1 MLPKAYKKFTYNRY
15 SVSLRVN
22 IFHNHKTFIKLKKLT
37 LYNTISMDFCF
48 TVIVYW
54 CLLLSWVP
62 VLIFCCV
69 YF

>member
-37 LYNTISMDFCF
+37 LYNKKIYYNFVNYTSIR
-48 TVIVYW
+48 
-54 CLLLSWVP
+54 LK
-62 VLIFCCV
+62 
-69 YF
+69 